1 MPKTVLLEIT
11 SIFSAN
17 ANPDKQKQMSDYMRG
32 QFDYFGLT
40 SPIRKELSAPF
51 LKELPK
57 EPKEFNYQLIELLW
71 QQPQREF
78 HYVGQE
84 LFFKIAKKTLA
95 EEDLPFIESLITRH
109 SWWDTIDFLAPKIV
123 KIYFDKFPERRN
135 ETVDTWIA
143 SNNIWL
149 QRSAL
154 LLHLKQKE
162 NVDVEYMFAT
172 ILRLTGSSEFFINK
186 AIGWLL
192 REYSKKHPQL
202 IKDFINEHY
211 ETLSNLSIREGSKYL
226 N

>member
-1 MPKTVLLEIT
+1 MPQIVLQEIKA
-11 SIFSAN
+11 IFSSHA
-17 ANPDKQKQMSDYMRG
+17 DQDRRKQMSEYMRG

-40 SPIRKELSAPF
+40 SPIRKDLAAPF

-57 EPKEFNYQLIELLW
+57 ESKAFNYELIELLW

-78 HYVGQE
+78 HYVAQE
-84 LFFKIAKKTLA
+84 LFFKIAKKHIS
-95 EEDLPFIESLITRH
+95 EEDLPLIESLITRH
-109 SWWDTIDFLAPKIV
+109 SWWDTIDFIAPKIV
-123 KIYFDKFPERRN
+123 KIYFDKYPEKRN
-135 ETVDTWIA
+135 QTIDNWID
-143 SNNIWL
+143 SENIWL

-162 NVDVEYMFAT
+162 EVDFEYMFAT
-172 ILRLTGSSEFFINK
+172 ILRLTGTKEFFINK

-192 REYSKKHPQL
+192 REYSKKHPVL
-202 IKDFINEHY
+202 IKDFINTHY